1 MTSPQAALASTLLGI
16 GLVGLLG
23 GCSSLGL
30 GPSDPL
36 VPLAQAQAQAQ
47 ARQPSPSA
55 ASPSSTAEESL
66 TGVCWAMLQDLPIM
80 DDSGLDPYRA
90 EFFIGWGT
98 YMRDVDRYLTQ
109 RLPML
114 EQMAERASLDE
125 QAQVEDSM
133 EGILRMRA
141 AVHGAAPRLRSAQ
154 DPVEVGVVRVFTV
167 ASTDFLDG
175 LEQACPSS
183 GLLQEV
189 DQDSVL
195 SMT

>member
-1 MTSPQAALASTLLGI
+1 MISPQATLASTLLGI

-36 VPLAQAQAQAQ
+36 VPLAQAQAQ
-47 ARQPSPSA
+47 QPSPGA
-55 ASPSSTAEESL
+55 ASPSSTPEQSL

-80 DDSGLDPYRA
+80 DDSGLDPFRA

-125 QAQVEDSM
+125 QAQVEESM

-154 DPVEVGVVRVFTV
+154 DPVETGVVRVFTV
-167 ASTDFLDG
+167 ASTDLLYG